1 MPKYKEWLA
10 EEGLLRVSAWA
21 RDGLS
26 DEQIADK
33 MGIALSTFYDWRK
46 KFSEF
51 SEALKKSK
59 DIADIHVENAL
70 YKRALGYAVEEV
82 RIKEE
87 YGEVSERVTTIK
99 HVPPDV
105 GAIALWLKNR
115 RPDKWRDKPVPDS
128 ADAEQGVA
136 EKLTEVFGN
145 AQ

>member
-59 DIADIHVENAL
+59 DIADIRVENAL
-70 YKRALGYAVEEV
+70 YKRALGYTVEEV

-87 YGEVSERVTTIK
+87 YGEESERVTTIK
-99 HVPPDV
+99 RVPPDV
-105 GAIALWLKNR
+105 GAIAL
-115 RPDKWRDKPVPDS
+115 
-128 ADAEQGVA
+128 
-136 EKLTEVFGN
+136 
-145 AQ
+145 